1 MTTKVPP
8 EYAIGFDFGFT
19 AVDDP
24 SAELPVQAVE
34 TRVEKIPEEVLGT
47 LTDIVN
53 SLSRIESRIA
63 GNVNSLTRIEDQLAK
78 PKSDEPVDVLQS
90 RLADVEKL
98 MMPLLVNL
106 GKDPE
111 KEYILWPNRTE
122 QIDAQIEKLLKL
134 TRG

>member
-34 TRVEKIPEEVLGT
+34 TRVEKIPEEVMGT
-47 LTDIVN
+47 LVDIVN
-53 SLSRIESRIA
+53 SLSRIE
-63 GNVNSLTRIEDQLAK
+63 NQLAA
-78 PKSDEPVDVLQS
+78 PKSDEPADVLQK
-90 RLADVEKL
+90 RLTDVEKL

-111 KEYILWPNRTE
+111 KEYILWPNRKE

>member
-53 SLSRIESRIA
+53 SL
-63 GNVNSLTRIEDQLAK
+63 TRIEDRLAE
-78 PKSDEPVDVLQS
+78 PKSDEPADILQK
-90 RLADVEKL
+90 RLTDVEKL

-111 KEYILWPNRTE
+111 KEYILWPNRKE

>member
-34 TRVEKIPEEVLGT
+34 TRVEKIPEEVMGT
-47 LTDIVN
+47 LTDIV
-53 SLSRIESRIA
+53 SALA
-63 GNVNSLTRIEDQLAK
+63 RIEDSLAK
-78 PKSDEPVDVLQS
+78 PPSDEPADVLQK

-106 GKDPE
+106 GKDPA
-111 KEYILWPNRTE
+111 KEYILWPNRKE